1 MYLFKL
7 ENVFVEPDQISLGLQ
22 TSHPSAAYI
31 HHGQTT
37 QDLSHFQIKSL
48 DPTRVVLHSL
58 FRKQLAPQN
67 IYRWS
72 YGSKVTMDRQH
83 VLSFRC
89 LESLYSLLLP
99 WPGGKTIILIKCSIW
114 VKVRQTNMEY
124 HLTFKRYNHA
134 DEV

>member
-48 DPTRVVLHSL
+48 DPTRGVLHSL

-83 VLSFRC
+83 VLPYKC
-89 LESLYSLLLP
+89 LDKFIFFARMQNNYSDKLLNLGES
-99 WPGGKTIILIKCSIW
+99 
-114 VKVRQTNMEY
+114 
-124 HLTFKRYNHA
+124 
-134 DEV
+134 

>member
-7 ENVFVEPDQISLGLQ
+7 ENVFVEPDQIFLGLQ

-31 HHGQTT
+31 HHGQTI
-37 QDLSHFQIKSL
+37 QDLSHFQINN
-48 DPTRVVLHSL
+48 PTRVVLHSL

-83 VLSFRC
+83 VLPFKC
-89 LESLYSLLLP
+89 LDKFIFLARMQNNYSDKMLNL
-99 WPGGKTIILIKCSIW
+99 
-114 VKVRQTNMEY
+114 
-124 HLTFKRYNHA
+124 LTFKRYNHA